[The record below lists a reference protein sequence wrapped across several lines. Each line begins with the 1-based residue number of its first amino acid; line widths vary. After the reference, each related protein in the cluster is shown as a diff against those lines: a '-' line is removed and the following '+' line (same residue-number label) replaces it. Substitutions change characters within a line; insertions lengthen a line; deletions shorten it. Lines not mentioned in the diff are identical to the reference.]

1 MALPPELAALLREIK
16 GVRSPVRRM
25 KLLSRAWRH
34 LRALTPLERRQ
45 IALQAGLGQFDPILE
60 RLGRKEDGIVPDEVT
75 QALEGMDDLDP
86 SKVGQLVR
94 DLRDPR
100 RRKDLARRG
109 LDLLRTHLAKEEAA
123 TPGPP
128 EPDEA
133 AEPAPVPEP
142 VAVRIPPPPA
152 PVQPTAVQRPAP
164 PPAPAKPSAVR
175 RPAPPQ
181 RGTADPEAGP
191 PVAAPTRPSGARAE
205 QSPLPR
211 PSPDARP
218 AHPVPP
224 PVPVPTPAPVAA
236 RRPEPPAPLPSPA
249 PEAEP
254 RTPPRDE
261 AAALAE
267 QVAAAPSLTVRFRLV
282 RRFLAAGGRLEVG
295 SIRNLLASFPEGWPR
310 RRVLIALLERGMPR
324 VIDDAL
330 SLIADL
336 DRPADQRWCAAEL
349 LASRELSAEQAQR
362 LHERIPLSS
371 PRRRESA

>member
-1 MALPPELAALLREIK
+1 MALPPELAAILREIK

-25 KLLSRAWRH
+25 KLLSRAWRQ

-94 DLRDPR
+94 DLRDPG

-123 TPGPP
+123 PPGPP
-128 EPDEA
+128 EPEEA

-142 VAVRIPPPPA
+142 VAVQIPPPLA
-152 PVQPTAVQRPAP
+152 PVEPSAVQRPAP
-164 PPAPAKPSAVR
+164 P
-175 RPAPPQ
+175 Q
-181 RGTADPEAGP
+181 RDAAELEAGP

-224 PVPVPTPAPVAA
+224 PAPVPTPVPVAA
-236 RRPEPPAPLPSPA
+236 RGPEPPAPRPSPV
-249 PEAEP
+249 PREEP
-254 RTPPRDE
+254 PTSTRGE
-261 AAALAE
+261 AAALTE
-267 QVAAAPSLTVRFRLV
+267 QVAATPSLTVRFRLV
-282 RRFLAAGGRLEVG
+282 RRFLAAGGRLEVE
-295 SIRNLLASFPEGWPR
+295 SIRSLLASFPEGWPR

-336 DRPADQRWCAAEL
+336 ERPTDQRWCAAEL
-349 LASRELSAEQAQR
+349 LASRELSAEEAQR
-362 LHERIPLSS
+362 LHERIPLRS